1 MRRVVL
7 FLIGVLVSLAFFM
20 PVKAQQDFLPEVYTR
35 EHIRNKQPVPYSYVR
50 EADVVWA
57 KDIFRII
64 DLRQKQNLELYY
76 PMKAIGDR
84 MSLVGLL
91 LYGIDNEGI
100 RAFSTADP
108 RNEFVVQM
116 TKDDIDEAFGAGVD
130 TLKVPDV
137 NTGLLTDVIIESER
151 KVDEVKQIML
161 KEKWFFDK
169 NHSVMKV
176 QIIGICPIRVYA
188 QKDDQDMPTDIILR
202 QRVFWVYF
210 PEVRP
215 ILANHEI
222 FNRNNDA
229 QRISFDDYFWQ
240 RRFDSYIVAESNVY
254 DNRWIS
260 SYTLGMDSQ
269 LEAEKV
275 KQWLF
280 EMEHDLWE
288 Y

>member
-1 MRRVVL
+1 ML
-7 FLIGVLVSLAFFM
+7 FFTGVLVSLAFFI
-20 PVKAQQDFLPEVYTR
+20 PLKAQQDFLTEVYTR
-35 EHIRNKQPVPYSYVR
+35 EHIRNKQPVPYAYVR

-76 PMKAIGDR
+76 PMKPIGDR

-100 RAFSTADP
+100 RAFSTTDP
-108 RNEFVVQM
+108 RNEFVVQQ
-116 TKDDIDEAFGAGVD
+116 TKADIDEAFGAGVD
-130 TLKVPDV
+130 TFKVPDV
-137 NTGLLTDVIIESER
+137 NTGLLTNVIIENER

-176 QIIGICPIRVYA
+176 QIVGICPIRVYA
-188 QKDDQDMPTDIILR
+188 QKDDQGMPTDIILR
-202 QRVFWVYF
+202 QQTFWVYF

-254 DNRWIS
+254 DNRWIT
-260 SYTLGMDSQ
+260 SYAMGMDAQ

>member
-7 FLIGVLVSLAFFM
+7 FLFSIFFTM
-20 PVKAQQDFLPEVYTR
+20 GFFLPAAAQQDFLPEVYTR
-35 EHIRNKQPVPYSYVR
+35 EHISNKQPVPYAYVR

-76 PMKAIGDR
+76 PLLPIGDR
-84 MSLVGLL
+84 MSLVNLL

-100 RAFSTADP
+100 RAFSTTDV

-116 TKDDIDEAFGAGVD
+116 TKFDIDEAFGAGVD

-137 NTGLLTDVIIESER
+137 VTGDLVDKIIATDR
-151 KVDEVKQIML
+151 KLDEVKQIML

-176 QIIGICPIRVYA
+176 QVVGICPIRIYA
-188 QKDDQDMPTDIILR
+188 QKDDQGLPTDIILK
-202 QRVFWVYF
+202 QKTFWVYF

-222 FNRNNDA
+222 FNRHNDA

-254 DNRWIS
+254 DNRTIN
-260 SYTLGMDSQ
+260 SYALGMDAQ

>member
-176 QIIGICPIRVYA
+176 QIVGICPIRVYA
-188 QKDDQDMPTDIILR
+188 QRDDQDMPTDIILR
-202 QRVFWVYF
+202 QQAFWVYF

>member
-7 FLIGVLVSLAFFM
+7 FLTGVLVTLGFFM
-20 PVKAQQDFLPEVYTR
+20 PVKAQQDFLTEVYTR
-35 EHIRNKQPVPYSYVR
+35 EHIRNKQPVPYAYVR

-57 KDIFRII
+57 KDIFRIV

-76 PMKAIGDR
+76 PLKAIGDR

-100 RAFSTADP
+100 RAFSTTDP

-116 TKDDIDEAFGAGVD
+116 TKDDIDEAFGAGID

-137 NTGLLTDVIIESER
+137 NTGLITEIVVENER

-176 QIIGICPIRVYA
+176 QIVGICPIRVYP

-202 QRVFWVYF
+202 QQTFWVYF

-260 SYTLGMDSQ
+260 SYALGMDSQ

-275 KQWLF
+275 KKWLF

>member
-7 FLIGVLVSLAFFM
+7 FLIGVLVSLGFFL
-20 PVKAQQDFLPEVYTR
+20 PVIAQQDFLPEVYTR
-35 EHIRNKQPVPYSYVR
+35 EHISNKQPVPYAYVR

-76 PMKAIGDR
+76 PMQPIGDR

-100 RAFSTADP
+100 RAFSTTDV

-116 TKDDIDEAFGAGVD
+116 TKDDIDEAFSAGVD
-130 TLKVPDV
+130 TIAVPDV
-137 NTGLLTDVIIESER
+137 TTGEVQRQIIETER

-169 NHSVMKV
+169 NHSVMKA
-176 QIIGICPIRVYA
+176 QIVGICPIRVYA
-188 QKDDQDMPTDIILR
+188 QKDDQGMPTDIILK
-202 QRVFWVYF
+202 QKTFWVYF

-215 ILANHEI
+215 VLANHEI

-254 DNRWIS
+254 DNRTIN

-275 KQWLF
+275 KKWLF

>member
-20 PVKAQQDFLPEVYTR
+20 PVNAQQDYLTEVYTR

-100 RAFSTADP
+100 RAFSTTDP

>member
-7 FLIGVLVSLAFFM
+7 FFTGVLVSLAFFM
-20 PVKAQQDFLPEVYTR
+20 PLKAQQDFLTEVYTR
-35 EHIRNKQPVPYSYVR
+35 EHIRNKQPVPYAYVR

-76 PMKAIGDR
+76 PMKPIGDR

-100 RAFSTADP
+100 RAFSTTDP
-108 RNEFVVQM
+108 RNEFVVQQ
-116 TKDDIDEAFGAGVD
+116 TKADIDEAFGAGVD
-130 TLKVPDV
+130 TFKVPDV
-137 NTGLLTDVIIESER
+137 NTGLLTNVIIENER

-176 QIIGICPIRVYA
+176 QIVGICPIRVYA
-188 QKDDQDMPTDIILR
+188 QKDDQGMPTDIILR
-202 QRVFWVYF
+202 QQTFWVYF

-254 DNRWIS
+254 DNRWIT
-260 SYTLGMDSQ
+260 SYAMGMDAQ

>member
-7 FLIGVLVSLAFFM
+7 FLIGVLGSLAFFM

-176 QIIGICPIRVYA
+176 QIVGICPIRVYA

>member
-1 MRRVVL
+1 ML
-7 FLIGVLVSLAFFM
+7 FFTGVLVSLAFFM
-20 PVKAQQDFLPEVYTR
+20 PLKAQQDFLTEVYTR
-35 EHIRNKQPVPYSYVR
+35 EHIRNKQPVPYAYVR

-76 PMKAIGDR
+76 PMKPIGDR

-100 RAFSTADP
+100 RAFSTTDP
-108 RNEFVVQM
+108 RNEFVVQQ
-116 TKDDIDEAFGAGVD
+116 TKADIDEAFGAGVD
-130 TLKVPDV
+130 TFKVPDV
-137 NTGLLTDVIIESER
+137 NTGLLTNVIIENER

-176 QIIGICPIRVYA
+176 QIVGICPIRVYA
-188 QKDDQDMPTDIILR
+188 QKDDQGMPTDIILR
-202 QRVFWVYF
+202 QQTFWVYF

-254 DNRWIS
+254 DNRWIT
-260 SYTLGMDSQ
+260 SYAMGMDAQ

>member
-7 FLIGVLVSLAFFM
+7 FLIGVLVSLGFFL
-20 PVKAQQDFLPEVYTR
+20 PVKAQQDFLTEVYTR
-35 EHIRNKQPVPYSYVR
+35 EHIRNKQPVPYAYVR

-76 PMKAIGDR
+76 PLKAIGDR

-100 RAFSTADP
+100 RAFSTTDP

-116 TKDDIDEAFGAGVD
+116 TRDDIDEAFGAGVD

-137 NTGLLTDVIIESER
+137 NTGLLTDVIVENER
-151 KVDEVKQIML
+151 RVEEVKQIML

-176 QIIGICPIRVYA
+176 QIVGICPIRVYA
-188 QKDDQDMPTDIILR
+188 QKDDEGMPTDIILR
-202 QRVFWVYF
+202 QPTFWVYF
-210 PEVRP
+210 PEIRP
-215 ILANHEI
+215 IMANHEI

-240 RRFDSYIVAESNVY
+240 RRFNSYIIAESNVY
-254 DNRWIS
+254 DNRTVN
-260 SYTLGMDSQ
+260 SYKLGMDAQ
-269 LEAEKV
+269 LEAERIKN
-275 KQWLF
+275 WMF

>member
-1 MRRVVL
+1 MKRVVL
-7 FLIGVLVSLAFFM
+7 FLIGILVTLGSFI

-35 EHIRNKQPVPYSYVR
+35 EHIRNKRPVPYAYVR

-57 KDIFRII
+57 KDIYRIV

-76 PMKAIGDR
+76 PIKPIGDR
-84 MSLVGLL
+84 MSLVTLL

-100 RAFSTADP
+100 RAFNTTDV

-116 TKDDIDEAFGAGVD
+116 TKDDIDEAFGAGID
-130 TLKVPDV
+130 TIRVPDV
-137 NTGLLTDVIIESER
+137 NTGLMQETVIHNER

-176 QIIGICPIRVYA
+176 QIVGICPIRLYA
-188 QKDDQDMPTDIILR
+188 QLDDQNMPTDIILK
-202 QRVFWVYF
+202 QKTFWVYF
-210 PEVRP
+210 PEVRS

-240 RRFDSYIVAESNVY
+240 RRFSSYIVAESNVY
-254 DNRWIS
+254 DNRTVT
-260 SYTLGMDSQ
+260 SYALGMDAQ
-269 LEAEKV
+269 LESEKI
-275 KQWLF
+275 KNWIF

>member
-1 MRRVVL
+1 ML
-7 FLIGVLVSLAFFM
+7 FFTGVLVSLAFFM
-20 PVKAQQDFLPEVYTR
+20 PVKAQQDFLTEVYTR
-35 EHIRNKQPVPYSYVR
+35 EHIRNKQPVPYAYVR

-76 PMKAIGDR
+76 PMKPIGDR

-100 RAFSTADP
+100 RAFSTTDP
-108 RNEFVVQM
+108 RNEFVVQQ
-116 TKDDIDEAFGAGVD
+116 TKADIDEAFGAGVD
-130 TLKVPDV
+130 TFKVPDV
-137 NTGLLTDVIIESER
+137 NTGLLTNVIIENER

-176 QIIGICPIRVYA
+176 QIVGICPIRVYA
-188 QKDDQDMPTDIILR
+188 QKDDQGMPTDIILR
-202 QRVFWVYF
+202 QQTFWVYF

-254 DNRWIS
+254 DNRWIT
-260 SYTLGMDSQ
+260 SYAMGMDAQ

>member
-1 MRRVVL
+1 MKRVGL
-7 FLIGVLVSLAFFM
+7 FLIGVFVSLGSLLT
-20 PVKAQQDFLPEVYTR
+20 VNAQQDYLTEVYTR
-35 EHIRNKQPVPYSYVR
+35 EHIRNKQPVPYAYVR

-76 PMKAIGDR
+76 PLKAIGDR

-100 RAFSTADP
+100 RAFSTTDP
-108 RNEFVVQM
+108 RNEFVVPM
-116 TKDDIDEAFGAGVD
+116 TKADIDEAFGAGVD
-130 TLKVPDV
+130 TIRVPDV
-137 NTGLLTDVIIESER
+137 NTGDIVVTPIVTDR

-176 QIIGICPIRVYA
+176 QIVGICPIRIYP
-188 QKDDQDMPTDIILR
+188 QKDDQYMPTDIILK
-202 QRVFWVYF
+202 QKTFWVYF

-222 FNRNNDA
+222 FNPNNDA

-254 DNRWIS
+254 DNRTIN
-260 SYTLGMDSQ
+260 SYALGMDSQ

>member
-7 FLIGVLVSLAFFM
+7 FLIGVLVNLGFFL
-20 PVKAQQDFLPEVYTR
+20 PVGAQQDFLTEVYTR
-35 EHIRNKQPVPYSYVR
+35 EHIRNKQPVPYAYVR

-76 PMKAIGDR
+76 PLKPIGDR

-100 RAFSTADP
+100 RAFSTTDP
-108 RNEFVVQM
+108 RNEFIVQM
-116 TKDDIDEAFGAGVD
+116 TRSDIDAAFGAGID

-137 NTGLLTDVIIESER
+137 NTGLLTDVIVENER
-151 KVDEVKQIML
+151 KLDEVKQVMI

-176 QIIGICPIRVYA
+176 QIVGICPIRVYP

-202 QRVFWVYF
+202 QQTFWVYF

-240 RRFDSYIVAESNVY
+240 RRFDGYIVAESNVY

-260 SYTLGMDSQ
+260 SYTMGMDSQ

-275 KQWLF
+275 KKWLF

>member
-7 FLIGVLVSLAFFM
+7 FLIGVLVSLGFFL
-20 PVKAQQDFLPEVYTR
+20 PGIAQQDFLTEVYTR
-35 EHIRNKQPVPYSYVR
+35 EHIRNKQPVPYAYVR

-100 RAFSTADP
+100 RAFSTDDP

-116 TKDDIDEAFGAGVD
+116 TKDDIDESFGAGVD

-137 NTGLLTDVIIESER
+137 NTGLLTDVIVASER
-151 KVDEVKQIML
+151 KVEEVKQIML

-176 QIIGICPIRVYA
+176 QIVGICPIRVYP
-188 QKDDQDMPTDIILR
+188 QRDDQDMPTDIILR
-202 QRVFWVYF
+202 QPTFWVYF

-240 RRFDSYIVAESNVY
+240 RRFNSYIVAESNVY
-254 DNRWIS
+254 DNRWIT

-269 LEAEKV
+269 LEAERIKN
-275 KQWLF
+275 WML

>member
-100 RAFSTADP
+100 RAFSTTDP